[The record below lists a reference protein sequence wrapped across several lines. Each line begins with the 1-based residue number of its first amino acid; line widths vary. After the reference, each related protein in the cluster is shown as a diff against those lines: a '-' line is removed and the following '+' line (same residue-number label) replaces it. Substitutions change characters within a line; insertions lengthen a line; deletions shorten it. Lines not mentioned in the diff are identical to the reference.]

1 MDLAPEGNG
10 HHLARRPRHNLVK
23 ARVEA
28 PAAVAGAQPDR
39 RIDRHGM
46 PNQ

>member
-1 MDLAPEGNG
+1 MDLAPEANG
-10 HHLARRPRHNLVK
+10 PRLVRRLQHNLVK

-28 PAAVAGAQPDR
+28 PAAVAGALPDR